1 VLNPRSGRYTEGS
14 RLRQIAASKV
24 WGSRPI
30 GIRKMTRLDRMHC
43 CAALAIV
50 VALILTT
57 DSHAAKK
64 PTDPRIKAPVAKAI
78 ALIKSKFSK
87 QRAGYR
93 TLAAYSMVK
102 AGEPLSSPQIVEAIT
117 KIKAK
122 CTTSNGYRAEEEHY
136 DIYEAG
142 SDLMLLADVF
152 PEQHRVEIDT
162 IAKHIIGRQMGNGSW
177 TYSHEEGSDT
187 SITQYAMLGLWAAKR
202 TGAEIPIATWDRV
215 ARFLVSSQ
223 MKDGGFAY
231 QPGTPKGLDGGSS
244 NPNMTAAGTGC
255 LIIARLHIYPDKP
268 EFGSKGDGTSQPKGP
283 SKKFGVLESAAPP
296 DALPANPTEARKS
309 INAIPM
315 GNLDGAINRGLGW
328 LAGRWTGAS
337 SNAFTNYYYYG
348 MERVGALSNRETMGS
363 HKWYDECLQILI
375 SKQKATGG
383 WDDRLEEEVSA
394 ALAVLFMTRSTGAI
408 LARPPVG
415 GGLLSGGRGLPDN
428 LTGANVA
435 GGAVKEKKKPEGPLD
450 ELLTQLASQ
459 DISILEGAQQAIV
472 EKVQIG
478 DRNELLKEM
487 GRVRKLALHP
497 NAEIRRTAVWALG
510 RSRDLRDAGLL
521 IKALKDPEVDV
532 VVEANNALSYL
543 SRKLNGV
550 GVPSSPYED
559 LADNASEAQQAA
571 ALTRWR
577 KDALK
582 GWATWYLR
590 VRPYKDRNDAFE
602 LQLRAAVNDR

>member
-1 VLNPRSGRYTEGS
+1 MIRLNRMRSFT
-14 RLRQIAASKV
+14 L
-24 WGSRPI
+24 
-30 GIRKMTRLDRMHC
+30 L
-43 CAALAIV
+43 IV
-50 VALILTT
+50 FSLVVMAT
-57 DSHAAKK
+57 DSQAAKK
-64 PTDPRIKAPVAKAI
+64 PTDPRITGPVAKAV
-78 ALIKSKFSK
+78 ALIKSKFK
-87 QRAGYR
+87 TQNAGYR
-93 TLAAYSMVK
+93 TLAAYAMVK
-102 AGEPLSSPQIVEAIT
+102 AGEPLTSQEIVETIG

-122 CTTSNGYRAEEEHY
+122 CRPDGYRAEDDHY

-152 PEQHRVEIDT
+152 PEQNQSEIGQ
-162 IAKHIIGRQMGNGSW
+162 IAQYLIGRQMANGSW
-177 TYSHEEGSDT
+177 MYNHEEGSDT

-202 TGAEIPIATWDRV
+202 AGIEVPIATWDRA
-215 ARFLVSSQ
+215 ARFLVMTQLS
-223 MKDGGFAY
+223 DGGFCY
-231 QPGTPKGLDGGSS
+231 QPGTNKGLDNGSS
-244 NPNMTAAGTGC
+244 NPNMTAAATGC

-268 EFGSKGDGTSQPKGP
+268 EFGAKASADGNPSGPK
-283 SKKFGVLESAAPP
+283 KKFGVLESAAPAEAIAADP
-296 DALPANPTEARKS
+296 SEARRS

-315 GNLDGAINRGLGW
+315 GNLDGSINRGLGW
-328 LAGRWTGAS
+328 IAGRWTGRS

-375 SKQKATGG
+375 AGQKASGG
-383 WDDRLEEEVSA
+383 WDDRLNEEVSA

-415 GGLLSGGRGLPDN
+415 GGLLSGGRGLPDD
-428 LTGANVA
+428 LGGANVA
-435 GGAVKEKKKPEGPLD
+435 GGKVAEKKKPEGPLD

-487 GRVRKLALHP
+487 DRVRKLANHP
-497 NAEIRRTAVWALG
+497 SVEIRRTAVWALG

-521 IKALKDPEVDV
+521 IRALQDPEVDV

-550 GVPSSPYED
+550 GVASSPYDD

-571 ALTRWR
+571 ALARWR
-577 KDALK
+577 KDAMA
-582 GWATWYLR
+582 GWSRWYLR

-602 LQLRAAVNDR
+602 LQLRAAVNAK